1 MKDRYK
7 KVAGDSHLYKDI
19 ISGAIINTNEK
30 EIERARI
37 RKKLRM
43 QKAQEEAELKTEVK
57 QLRSDIAALTQLVK
71 EMVE

>member
-30 EIERARI
+30 EIERARV
-37 RKKLRM
+37 RKKIKM
-43 QKAQEEAELKTEVK
+43 QKAQEEEELKTEVK